1 MFQWFRTPLTLTQ
14 DLGSV
19 PSIQIRRL
27 TTTCKS
33 RSMDSDTLSG
43 LTGHYTHMHRHTHR
57 HIAQTEIK
65 YISLEKCINTF
76 VEPYKLV

>member
-1 MFQWFRTPLTLTQ
+1 MAFAE

-19 PSIQIRRL
+19 TSIQIRRL
-27 TTTCKS
+27 TTTWKS

-43 LTGHYTHMHRHTHR
+43 LIGHDIHIHR

-65 YISLEKCINTF
+65 YISLEKYINAF